1 MREVAWPTTMMVE
14 VVSVSQYKLMPMF
27 KCKLMQVEV
36 LAKSEMMMMMRELQ
50 WPQVMRMIMRFRPQ
64 LLRELMWPTILMEET
79 VLSQS

>member
-1 MREVAWPTTMMVE
+1 MVE
-14 VVSVSQYKLMPMF
+14 VVSVSQSKLMPMF

-36 LAKSEMMMMMRELQ
+36 LAKSEMMMMMLELQ